1 MTGYS
6 LIQSHRGLPNINL
19 FVDRIRSQIN
29 YSIHKITKPLDS
41 VAVSAYHVA
50 KINTICPR
58 SQHAKHN
65 FAHENQQGT
74 ERSVAAAGRAGRAQP
89 V

>member
-29 YSIHKITKPLDS
+29 YSIHKITKPIDS

-50 KINTICPR
+50 EINTIWSR
-58 SQHAKHN
+58 SQHEKHY
-65 FAHENQQGT
+65 FAHENQRRPQ
-74 ERSVAAAGRAGRAQP
+74 RAASEAGRTGRA
-89 V
+89 